1 MLYASVETIV
11 ESHCLIVGRY
21 VLTTLVEVDV
31 AIPQTCCK
39 VVGVVAKNGLSC
51 CCRKWVLTLCI
62 CTEYCFYIAV
72 NRIGIV
78 IPRELHGKC
87 ALLEE
92 SCLAV
97 YLGVNVLATGGSAL
111 TEKDVESALEL
122 NTSYDVNTK
131 TIHLCCVGVTRA
143 HEDFLAHLLGYM
155 LKSILADKIFWKC
168 CHNCCVFVLLLNLF
182 CWLCWLSA

>member
-11 ESHCLIVGRY
+11 ESHCLVVGRY

-39 VVGVVAKNGLSC
+39 VVCVVAKDSLGC
-51 CCRKWVLTLCI
+51 CCRKWVLTLSI
-62 CTEYCFYIAV
+62 GAKYCLAV
-72 NRIGIV
+72 FVDVVGEV

-97 YLGVNVLATGGSAL
+97 YLGVNVLATGGATL
-111 TEKDVESALEL
+111 AEKDVESALEL

-131 TIHLCCVGVTRA
+131 AIHLCCVGVTRT
-143 HEDFLAHLLGYM
+143 HEDFLAHLVGYM

-168 CHNCCVFVLLLNLF
+168 CHNCCVFLCFCNLF

>member
-11 ESHCLIVGRY
+11 ESHCLIVSRNF
-21 VLTTLVEVDV
+21 VATFVEVDV
-31 AIPQTCCK
+31 TIPQTCRK

-51 CCRKWVLTLCI
+51 CCRKWVLTLCV
-62 CTEYCFYIAV
+62 CTEYCLAV
-72 NRIGIV
+72 FVDVVGEV

-97 YLGVNVLATGGSAL
+97 YLGVNVLATSGSAL
-111 TEKDVESALEL
+111 TEKDVESALVL
-122 NTSYDVNTK
+122 STSYDVDTK
-131 TIHLCCVGVTRA
+131 TIHLCCVGVTRT

-155 LKSILADKIFWKC
+155 LKGILADKIFWKC
-168 CHNCCVFVLLLNLF
+168 CHNCCVFVLLLIFF
-182 CWLCWLSA
+182 CCLCRLSA